1 MLVLICKDRLCMPRT
16 WLAPTFEIETASRPA
31 PMRPTEL
38 GRREYEKKRL
48 KVLSPVES
56 HFAMIY
62 A

>member
-1 MLVLICKDRLCMPRT
+1 
-16 WLAPTFEIETASRPA
+16 
-31 PMRPTEL
+31 MRPTEL